1 VLLTAAEVAL
11 AREEPELAEQ
21 RLIEALRCVRTQPE
35 LMPAPLDGLAL
46 VALRRGQADRGL
58 RLIAAADSIRARTGA
73 PRHVIGPLSRW
84 PELDDADAVAR
95 KSFSSKQ
102 LADLHAAAIQMT
114 PDQLLAFAAG
124 AEWSEL
130 VNRTENRRRERERRV
145 VELVSQGLTN
155 PQIARRTGV
164 SERTVVTDVRR
175 ICRRLGVRSRA
186 ELAAWATERQL
197 SED

>member
-1 VLLTAAEVAL
+1 
-11 AREEPELAEQ
+11 
-21 RLIEALRCVRTQPE
+21 
-35 LMPAPLDGLAL
+35 MPAPLDGLAL
-46 VALRRGQADRGL
+46 VALRHGQADRGL

-102 LADLHAAAIQMT
+102 LADLHAAAIQMS

-145 VELVSQGLTN
+145 VELVAQGLTN

-175 ICRRLGVRSRA
+175 VCRRLGLRSRA
-186 ELAAWATERQL
+186 ELATWATDRELTEQ
-197 SED
+197 